1 MLDDELIN
9 NILALKQE
17 TFKLLQNFKNVNTRC
32 MENSTVNTFTSFEE
46 FVGFIMNQKEILESE
61 LWKLEAIYNFLE
73 ENQLIS
79 VSAGAS

>member
-17 TFKLLQNFKNVNTRC
+17 TFKLLQKFKNVNSRC
-32 MENSTVNTFTSFEE
+32 KENPTVNTFSSFEE